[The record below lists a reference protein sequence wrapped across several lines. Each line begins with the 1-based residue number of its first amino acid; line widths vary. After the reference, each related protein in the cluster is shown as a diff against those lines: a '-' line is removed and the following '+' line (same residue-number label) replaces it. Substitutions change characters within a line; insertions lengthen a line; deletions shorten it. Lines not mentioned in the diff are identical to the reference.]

1 MILDTLDS
9 SFRYETLHPL
19 FPSAFA
25 FLRRPDL
32 DALACGRIDLA
43 GDDALYALIQ
53 TYETQPPAEGK
64 PEAHRRYLDIQYVV
78 SGSECVGYA
87 PLAGLTP
94 CQPFDEAQ
102 DYGLYAGPTSL
113 VRLSQGMFAV
123 LYPQLQEIDF
133 RETATR
139 FEIPM
144 FFVQGAHEADG
155 RAEPFD
161 EWYPMVSA
169 PTKDLV
175 VLGTSGHRP
184 MFEQPDE
191 FVRYM
196 NDTVLAR
203 TSR

>member
-78 SGSECVGYA
+78 SGSECVAYA

-94 CQPFDEAQ
+94 CQPFDEAG
-102 DYGLYAGPTSL
+102 DYGLY
-113 VRLSQGMFAV
+113 RFHLSRAALSRYV
-123 LYPQLQEIDF
+123 CHLLPERCAPALQ
-133 RETATR
+133 A
-139 FEIPM
+139 
-144 FFVQGAHEADG
+144 G
-155 RAEPFD
+155 RACR
-161 EWYPMVSA
+161 A
-169 PTKDLV
+169 GTKNCHQSKSFGIDTRAGFWHSV
-175 VLGTSGHRP
+175 PVLI
-184 MFEQPDE
+184 D
-191 FVRYM
+191 
-196 NDTVLAR
+196 AR
-203 TSR
+203 RKRKVCGEHSELKKGNYACR

>member
-78 SGSECVGYA
+78 SGSECVAYA

-94 CQPFDEAQ
+94 CQPFDEAG
-102 DYGLYAGPTSL
+102 DYGLYTGSTSL
-113 VRLSQGMFAV
+113 VRLSQGMFAIF
-123 LYPQLQEIDF
+123 YPND
-133 RETATR
+133 
-139 FEIPM
+139 
-144 FFVQGAHEADG
+144 AHLPCRQDG
-155 RAEPFD
+155 HAAPVRKIVIKVK
-161 EWYPMVSA
+161 VS
-169 PTKDLV
+169 
-175 VLGTSGHRP
+175 
-184 MFEQPDE
+184 E
-191 FVRYM
+191 
-196 NDTVLAR
+196 
-203 TSR
+203 